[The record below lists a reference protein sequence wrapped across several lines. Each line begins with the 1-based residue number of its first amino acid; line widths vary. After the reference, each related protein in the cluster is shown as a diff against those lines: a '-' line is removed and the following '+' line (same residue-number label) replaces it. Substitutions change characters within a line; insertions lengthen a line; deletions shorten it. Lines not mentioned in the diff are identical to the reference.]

1 MNGAMDS
8 GRQHGQ
14 DGNGDRDAGRDHDRE
29 HEQDRGG
36 DRGGDRDASLDTA
49 RAMDDAIR
57 VAAYVDDEMD
67 APERSRFEARLADDA
82 ALAAA
87 VARERRLR
95 ARLAGAFNPVLDEPV
110 PERLSAL
117 FADRTATT
125 EPALDPA
132 LDLPTEPKPAPSARP
147 SVVPIDLGEERR
159 RRRGGWM
166 AWGGMAASLALG
178 VLIGVTALAPRGELE
193 RAADGGWRADGAL
206 AQALDGQLSGASV
219 AGSATRVGL
228 SFLSRDGQYCRAF
241 TVGATEAGTA
251 TAGLACRG
259 GDTWQVRQ
267 LATIASG
274 SASASPSASISAASD
289 GFRTAASP
297 WPQALLDEMDR
308 LREGDPLSSADEREA
323 MRRHWRH

>member
-8 GRQHGQ
+8 GRQRGQ

-29 HEQDRGG
+29 HER

-49 RAMDDAIR
+49 RAMDDATC

-67 APERSRFEARLADDA
+67 APERTRFEARLADDA
-82 ALAAA
+82 ALGAA

-95 ARLAGAFNPVLDEPV
+95 ARLAEAFDPVLDEPV

-125 EPALDPA
+125 EPALEAA
-132 LDLPTEPKPAPSARP
+132 LKPPTEPKPAPSARP

-178 VLIGVTALAPRGELE
+178 VLIGATALAPRGELE
-193 RAADGGWRADGAL
+193 RAADGGWRAEGAL
-206 AQALDGQLSGASV
+206 AQALDGQLSGAPV

-274 SASASPSASISAASD
+274 SASGSASASPTASIPAASD
-289 GFRTAASP
+289 AFRTAASP

-308 LREGDPLSSADEREA
+308 LREGDPLSSADERDA
-323 MRRHWRH
+323 MRRHWRR